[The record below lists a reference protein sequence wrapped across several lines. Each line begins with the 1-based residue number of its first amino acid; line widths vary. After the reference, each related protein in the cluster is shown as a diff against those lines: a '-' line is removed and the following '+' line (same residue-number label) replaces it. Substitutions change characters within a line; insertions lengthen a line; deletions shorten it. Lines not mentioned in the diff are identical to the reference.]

1 MHDPDEASLATMSA
15 IADGDFEAAFR
26 LISAQVRSAPAVVD
40 LRIAL
45 FQLAAITGD
54 WPRAKRQLET
64 IAALDPEAMPMARA
78 YGAAIDAE
86 AARGEVFAGRASP
99 ICLGAPPAWL
109 AMLCEALR
117 LDAQAAGAAA
127 GELRQRALVEAE
139 AVPGSLDGAPFAW
152 IMDADIRLGP
162 VLELIVEDRYRW
174 LPLAAVRELRADPP
188 QDHTDLVWRKVTVT
202 LVAGGELPAFVPARY
217 PGSETAADPRLR
229 LARLT
234 SWQDGPG
241 GQQGMGQR
249 LLATDSAD
257 HAFLDLRH
265 LRLEPA
271 HG

>member
-1 MHDPDEASLATMSA
+1 MMAVAVALEQGDLDSAVQLVMNDVRTSPAALAP
-15 IADGDFEAAFR
+15 R
-26 LISAQVRSAPAVVD
+26 L
-40 LRIAL
+40 AL
-45 FQLAAITGD
+45 FQLSILMGA
-54 WPRAKRQLET
+54 WERARRQLDT
-64 IAALDPEAMPMARA
+64 IAELDPEAMPLARA

-109 AMLCEALR
+109 ALLCEALR
-117 LDAQAAGAAA
+117 LDVQGAEAAA

-174 LPLAAVRELRADPP
+174 LPLAAVRALRADPP

-202 LVAGGELPAFVPARY
+202 LAAGGELPAFVPARY

-241 GQQGMGQR
+241 GQRGMGQR
-249 LLATDSAD
+249 LLATDGAD

-265 LRLEPA
+265 LHLEPA